1 MKTDSKAT
9 SRTKTAPRN
18 ESNRRRLE
26 KTLREMLD
34 LKREF
39 AFLPESA
46 RIPYRRIIE

>member
-1 MKTDSKAT
+1 MKTD
-9 SRTKTAPRN
+9 TKTAPQAKTVSRS

-34 LKREF
+34 VKREF

-46 RIPYRRIIE
+46 RVPYRRVIE